1 MHIPDGY
8 LAPAVSL
15 ALALPTVPVWAIAT
29 QKVKKVLNNRTVP
42 LLAIFSALSFT
53 VMMFNIPVPGG
64 TTAHAVGGTLI
75 AVVLGPWAAA
85 IAVSTALILQA
96 LFFGDGGVL
105 AIFAN
110 CFNMAIVLPFV
121 GYGTY
126 RLLAAGAP
134 VLSTRRAVA
143 AGIGAYAGITVAA
156 LAVGIELGIEPAL
169 FSQNGHA
176 LYSPYGIREAVP
188 AMLLAHA
195 LGASIVEGLVTG
207 LGVAYLQRR
216 HPEYLTSLRRVFAP
230 EAATDGE
237 APRRPLWQVASVA
250 VAAGATVLA
259 MLGLIEG
266 GGNPGRM
273 FGADWA
279 QVDWPSVATMLLM
292 TAVVGA
298 VVVPA
303 VYLLLPRAAKRVGA
317 GFATLAVLAPLGLIA
332 PGLAFGEGKAGD
344 VKNAFGYVPSGLQAL
359 SGVFSA
365 PLSGYDVPLPFFS
378 QANGA
383 LWHAAVGYELS
394 GVIGMLLVGGAVY
407 AMALLLRPQAP
418 LEPAAE
424 PTDAPATVPTSAP
437 SRAHS
442 VYEPHHTREG
452 RIGWLEQTLG
462 GITENI
468 ERAVFT
474 EQHARSDGWLQRRDP
489 RIKMI
494 GALTAILAASLTASI
509 VGLAILYG
517 ATLAAARASKV
528 PFGFFVKRVW
538 LGIPLF
544 AGIVVLPAIFFVPGP
559 RLFDL
564 GIGPAHL
571 APSWNGLAG
580 AALFISRV
588 GVSVS
593 IAILLVVTTPWADVL
608 KSLRALKVPQVFV
621 LVLSMTYRY
630 IFLFLHTA
638 NGILLAR
645 KSRVVGRTTGGEQRR
660 WITGTMGNLMSRAF
674 KMSNDVYAAMLA
686 RGFGGE
692 IRSFTIYR
700 LCPADVA
707 ALAGV
712 AAIAVAAVFAG
723 RTLP

>member
-332 PGLAFGEGKAGD
+332 PGLAYGEGKAGD

-378 QANGA
+378 QANA
-383 LWHAAVGYELS
+383 LS
-394 GVIGMLLVGGAVY
+394 GM
-407 AMALLLRPQAP
+407 RPSATSCRGSSGCCSSAAP
-418 LEPAAE
+418 STPWRSCCGLKHRSSRQPSRPTRPLPCRLPRRAART
-424 PTDAPATVPTSAP
+424 PSTNRITPAT
-437 SRAHS
+437 
-442 VYEPHHTREG
+442 
-452 RIGWLEQTLG
+452 
-462 GITENI
+462 
-468 ERAVFT
+468 
-474 EQHARSDGWLQRRDP
+474 
-489 RIKMI
+489 
-494 GALTAILAASLTASI
+494 AASAGSSRHS
-509 VGLAILYG
+509 
-517 ATLAAARASKV
+517 AA
-528 PFGFFVKRVW
+528 
-538 LGIPLF
+538 
-544 AGIVVLPAIFFVPGP
+544 
-559 RLFDL
+559 
-564 GIGPAHL
+564 
-571 APSWNGLAG
+571 
-580 AALFISRV
+580 
-588 GVSVS
+588 
-593 IAILLVVTTPWADVL
+593 
-608 KSLRALKVPQVFV
+608 
-621 LVLSMTYRY
+621 
-630 IFLFLHTA
+630 
-638 NGILLAR
+638 
-645 KSRVVGRTTGGEQRR
+645 
-660 WITGTMGNLMSRAF
+660 
-674 KMSNDVYAAMLA
+674 
-686 RGFGGE
+686 
-692 IRSFTIYR
+692 
-700 LCPADVA
+700 
-707 ALAGV
+707 
-712 AAIAVAAVFAG
+712 
-723 RTLP
+723 

>member
-15 ALALPTVPVWAIAT
+15 ALAIPTVPVWAVAT

-96 LFFGDGGVL
+96 LFFGDGGIL

-110 CFNMAIVLPFV
+110 CLNMAIILPFV

-126 RLLAAGAP
+126 RLLAAGSP

-156 LAVGIELGIEPAL
+156 RAVGNVLGVEPLL

-176 LYSPYGIREAVP
+176 LYSPYGLREAIP
-188 AMLLAHA
+188 AMLAAHA

-216 HPEYLTSLRRVFAP
+216 HPEYLTTLNRMFAP
-230 EAATDGE
+230 DATIEGS
-237 APRRPLWQVASVA
+237 AGRRPLWQIAAVI
-250 VAAGATVLA
+250 VAACATVLA
-259 MLGLIEG
+259 LVGLIEG
-266 GGNPGRM
+266 GGNPARM

-279 QVDWPSVATMLLM
+279 LVDWPSVATMLLV
-292 TAVVGA
+292 TAGMGA
-298 VVVPA
+298 LLVP
-303 VYLLLPRAAKRVGA
+303 VTYLVLPRSLKRIGAWFAAI
-317 GFATLAVLAPLGLIA
+317 AVLAPLGLIA
-332 PGLAFGEGKAGD
+332 PGLAYGEGNAAD
-344 VKNAFGYVPSGLQAL
+344 VKAAFGYVPAGLQDL

-365 PLSGYDVPLPFFS
+365 PLAGYNLPLPFFD
-378 QANGA
+378 QAKA
-383 LWHAAVGYELS
+383 PLWHAAIGYEIS
-394 GVIGMLLVGGAVY
+394 DIVGVLGVGLIAY
-407 AMALLLRPQAP
+407 AIARLLRRNDGDAS
-418 LEPAAE
+418 AE
-424 PTDAPATVPTSAP
+424 GAPAKASPRQP
-437 SRAHS
+437 LGRGD
-442 VYEPHHTREG
+442 G
-452 RIGWLEQTLG
+452 RIGWLEQTVG
-462 GITENI
+462 GITGNI
-468 ERAVFT
+468 ELAVFT
-474 EQHARSDGWLQRRDP
+474 ERHARSDGWLQRRDP

-494 GALTAILAASLTASI
+494 SALVAILAASLTAS
-509 VGLAILYG
+509 VTGLALIYA
-517 ATLAAARASKV
+517 ATLLAARASRV

-538 LGIPLF
+538 LGIPFF
-544 AGIVVLPAIFFVPGP
+544 AGIVVVPAIFFVPGP

-564 GIGPAHL
+564 VLGPAHL
-571 APSWNGLAG
+571 APSINGLEG
-580 AALFISRV
+580 ATLFISRV

-593 IAILLVVTTPWADVL
+593 LAVLLIVTTPWADVL

-630 IFLFLHTA
+630 LFLFLHTA

-645 KSRVVGRTTGGEQRR
+645 KSRVVGRTSGGEQRR

-674 KMSNDVYAAMLA
+674 KMSNDVYSAMLA
-686 RGFGGE
+686 RGFDGE
-692 IRSFTIYR
+692 VRSFATYK
-700 LCPADVA
+700 LAVMDML
-707 ALAGV
+707 ALACVVSVSVV
-712 AAIAVAAVFAG
+712 AVVAG
-723 RTLP
+723 RVLS